1 LPNFLELILIAL
13 LLVSLVLPLTSS
25 AEYAFTSDAS
35 LMPSPEYFGCDDE
48 SFEILMKKKYF
59 FMKFFSF
66 FRNDYCCPKKSVYNV
81 QHRYHGINFRKI
93 K

>member
-25 AEYAFTSDAS
+25 AEYAFTFDAS

-48 SFEILMKKKYF
+48 SFVMMMKK
-59 FMKFFSF
+59 KFFSF
-66 FRNDYCCPKKSVYNV
+66 FRNDYCCPKKVFIMYNIV
-81 QHRYHGINFRKI
+81 FTE
-93 K
+93 